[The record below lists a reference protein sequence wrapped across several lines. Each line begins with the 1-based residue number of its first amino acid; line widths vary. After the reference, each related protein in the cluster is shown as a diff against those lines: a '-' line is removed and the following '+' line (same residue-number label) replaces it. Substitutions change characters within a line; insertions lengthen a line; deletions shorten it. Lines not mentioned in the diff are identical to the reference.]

1 MSIARFRYPAVAAI
15 LIALLAPT
23 VLTATVITV
32 RKDGTGDYTSVFEAV
47 EAAAPGDTVEVGP
60 GTYSVLILYA
70 THELSLI
77 STHGPDSTVLE
88 PVGNNQVIRYHGSNT
103 TGIIEGFTIRNG
115 SNSGGVGS
123 GLDVRE
129 GANVTV
135 RNCIF
140 DNNQENGLAVR
151 GQSTAVVDSCV
162 FRNNY
167 APSAGGGLY
176 ADIGSNVWVYT
187 SVFEFNE
194 AGLGG
199 GGAAALS
206 YARIYFFDC
215 EFYSNVAGSSG
226 GGAVHASSAA
236 AARINRCVFTRNTST
251 TGAAVFNTGAGYVTT
266 STITANI
273 SAGGAAA
280 VGGSVTRCI
289 IANQVNGFGV
299 SNVSRSCNVYWN
311 NARGAIAHGGVLAP
325 NEIQADPQFCDAPGD
340 DFTIA
345 NTSPASAIFSL
356 CGELIGAREV
366 ACVLLDYPVIEVF
379 PDTLKIEMWQDD
391 ISQSDV
397 TIRNHGGGELHWYV
411 NPTLPSW
418 IGVQPDSGVVST
430 GQIDILTVTADA
442 TSMTWGTR
450 LDSVQI
456 MSDDAANPTVS
467 VYVALTVLHAA
478 DIAVSDTLLV
488 FPDLL
493 VGSTS
498 TLEFTIYNVGGKQL
512 TGQASVNNTNY
523 VIPIPNFYIQ
533 PGQYLTKQ
541 LTYRP
546 LTDGTHEGTV
556 TLNSNDE
563 DGDVLYV
570 SVTGSATYPPNTA
583 DIAVSDTLLV
593 FPDLM
598 VGSANTNG
606 ITVYNVGGTQLSG
619 GAAVSDPDFLA
630 QPVDFT
636 INPGDSAAIQVTFQ
650 PSTSGLLEGTVT
662 LVSND
667 ADGDTLY
674 VELTGRAIHP
684 SEVTAAPDSIVE
696 SVGPGGRRSG
706 LITITNAAIIDSPVL
721 FEVVFEPPPNGP
733 NVLVTTTAHTTPD
746 PPCEPWASAALSSS
760 SPSAP
765 TSVNQWHRAPV
776 SVTDTDFFDDF
787 EDGILLGW
795 EDGGGSGVKT
805 VTSESAADG
814 TIYSYR
820 ETDAQAGHHNGI
832 FRNLGPTRPAEVSFW
847 IRSGSQSTFDSYFT
861 LRDRYLREVIY
872 FLTLNTGM
880 FYVNGNVGGH
890 TTFPYSAGVWYH
902 IEFRDID
909 FATKT
914 FDYAVND
921 SVVQA
926 DISFRNA
933 SVVVDMS
940 RVDLYNHEAGA
951 TGWWDEILI
960 SPGPIRSWLTVS
972 PWTGVVSAGQSS
984 DFDVLIDATDLV
996 HGTYQATIYSR
1007 IDVSG
1012 QRPII
1017 GTIPVTLTVDSTIAI
1032 GIDESESPL
1041 KAFALEQNYPNPF
1054 NPTTTIVYELPL
1066 QSNVTLTVYDVTGR
1080 RVRELLSGIRPAGRH
1095 AAVWN
1100 GTDDADRPVA
1110 TGVYFYRLVAGDFDR
1125 TRKMVLLK

>member
-1 MSIARFRYPAVAAI
+1 MSIARIRYPAVAVI
-15 LIALLAPT
+15 LVALLAPT
-23 VLTATVITV
+23 VLTAAVITV

-60 GTYSVLILYA
+60 GTYVELVLYA
-70 THELSLI
+70 THALSLI
-77 STHGPDSTVLE
+77 STHGPVSTILE
-88 PVGNNQVIRYHGSNT
+88 PMTNDRVMRYHGSDA
-103 TGIIEGFTIRNG
+103 TGIIEGFTIKNG
-115 SNSGGVGS
+115 SDSGGIGS
-123 GLDVRE
+123 GLDVWD

-151 GQSTAVVDSCV
+151 WQSTAVVDSCV

-176 ADIGSNVWVYT
+176 ANNGSYVWVYNCL
-187 SVFEFNE
+187 FEFNE

-199 GGAAALS
+199 GGAAAIG
-206 YARIYFFDC
+206 YPRMFFFDC
-215 EFYSNVAGSSG
+215 EFYNNVAGSSG
-226 GGAVHASSAA
+226 GGAVLAGNDGVAK
-236 AARINRCVFTRNTST
+236 IERCVFARNTSSI
-251 TGAAVFNTGAGYVTT
+251 GAAVINTGAGYVTM
-266 STITANI
+266 STINANFCG
-273 SAGGAAA
+273 AGAAA
-280 VGGSVTRCI
+280 IGGSVTRCI

-299 SNVSRSCNVYWN
+299 SNVTRSCNVYWN
-311 NARGAIAHGGVLAP
+311 NAKGPIGNGGVLTP
-325 NEIQADPQFCDAPGD
+325 DEIQADPQFCDAPVD

-345 NTSPASAIFSL
+345 NTSPAAPLFSL

-366 ACVLLDYPVIEVF
+366 ACVLLDYPVIEVVPGSIEF
-379 PDTLKIEMWQDD
+379 EMWQGDTE
-391 ISQSDV
+391 QSDV

-411 NPTLPSW
+411 DPSYPSW

-430 GQIDILTVTADA
+430 GQTDILTVTADA
-442 TSMTWGTR
+442 TSLTWGTW

-456 MSDDAANPTVS
+456 LSNDAANPTVS
-467 VYVALTVLHAA
+467 VHVELTVLRAA
-478 DIAVSDTLLV
+478 DIAVSDTLLE
-488 FPDLL
+488 FPDLM

-512 TGQASVNNTNY
+512 NGQASVNNANF
-523 VIPIPNFYIQ
+523 VVPIPTFYIL
-533 PGQYLTKQ
+533 PGRNLTKQ
-541 LTYRP
+541 VTFRP

-583 DIAVSDTLLV
+583 DIAVSDTLLE

-598 VGSANTNG
+598 VGSTNTNG

-619 GAAVSDPDFLA
+619 AAAVSNPDFLA
-630 QPVDFT
+630 QPADFT

-650 PSTSGLLEGTVT
+650 PSTGGLLEGTVT

-667 ADGDTLY
+667 ADSDTLY
-674 VELTGRAIHP
+674 VALTGRAMHP
-684 SEVTAAPDSIVE
+684 SEVTSAPDSIVE
-696 SVGPGGRRSG
+696 SVGLGGRRSG
-706 LITITNAAIIDSPVL
+706 LITITNAAIIDSPVF
-721 FEVVFEPPPNGP
+721 FEVVFEPPSNGP
-733 NVLVTTTAHTTPD
+733 DVLVTATAHTTPD

-760 SPSAP
+760 SLSAP
-765 TSVNQWHRAPV
+765 TSENQWHRAPV
-776 SVTDTDFFDDF
+776 SVANTDFFDGF
-787 EDGILLGW
+787 EDGVLVGW

-890 TTFPYSAGVWYH
+890 TTFPYSAGAWYH

-914 FDYAVND
+914 FDYVVND

-926 DISFRNA
+926 DMSFRNA
-933 SVVVDMS
+933 SVVDDIS
-940 RVDLYNHEAGA
+940 RVDLYNYEAGT

-960 SPGPIRSWLTVS
+960 SPGPIRSWLTVT
-972 PWTGVVSAGQSS
+972 PWTGVVGAGQSS

-1012 QRPII
+1012 QRPTI
-1017 GTIPVTLTVDSTIAI
+1017 GTIPVTLTVDSTVSI
-1032 GIDESESPL
+1032 GVDESESPL
-1041 KAFALEQNYPNPF
+1041 KAFALEQNFPNPF
-1054 NPTTTIVYELPL
+1054 NPTTTIVYELPR

-1080 RVRELLSGIRPAGRH
+1080 RVRELLSGIQPAGRH

-1100 GTDDADRPVA
+1100 GTDAAGRPVA
-1110 TGVYFYRLVAGDFDR
+1110 TGVYFYRLVASDFDR
-1125 TRKMVLLK
+1125 TRKMLLLK